1 MIQRIQTLYLLLTFI
16 GMLLLCFFPIAT
28 FIGGNEEFE
37 ISIWG
42 IHSTDIPDVPVVKT
56 VQMGILWVLSTLLPL
71 VNIFLFKRRWL
82 QLRLC
87 LVEIVLLL
95 GMQIYIAFYIF
106 NSRSVIAD
114 FAVSSMKYSPVNVIP
129 IIGIILSILAFRGIV
144 HDQALI
150 KSLNRI
156 R

>member
-1 MIQRIQTLYLLLTFI
+1 MIQRIQSLYLFLTFI
-16 GMLLLCFFPIAT
+16 GMLLLCFFPIAS

-37 ISIWG
+37 ITLWG
-42 IHSTDIPDVPVVKT
+42 IHSTDKPDVQVVRT
-56 VQMGILWVLSTLLPL
+56 IQMGILWVLSTLLPL
-71 VNIFLFKRRWL
+71 INIFLYKFRWL

-87 LVEIVLLL
+87 VVEIILLL

-114 FAVSSMKYSPVNVIP
+114 FTVSSMKYSPVDVIP
-129 IIGIILSILAFRGIV
+129 IIGIILTILAFRGVV

>member
-1 MIQRIQTLYLLLTFI
+1 MIQRIQTLYLLLIFL

-37 ISIWG
+37 ISLWS
-42 IHSTDIPDVPVVKT
+42 IHSTDNPEIPVVKT
-56 VQMGILWVLSTLLPL
+56 LHMGILWVLATLLPL

-106 NSRSVIAD
+106 NARNVIAE
-114 FAVSSMKYSPVNVIP
+114 FTVNSMKYSPVDVIP
-129 IIGIILSILAFRGIV
+129 IIGIILAILAFRGIV
-144 HDQALI
+144 RDQALI